1 MNFNF
6 RYILLLSIFLLLQ
19 IIWFNHIKLFGFIT
33 PVIFLY
39 PFLIISPWNNENLQ
53 LLLAFFSG
61 LFLDFIIQTGG
72 IFTAVTVF
80 IVYTKKIFFWYLD
93 KPGKKPIENILKMEF
108 LIKITYYAL
117 YIFIGILLIS
127 FLQSFQISFVISRI
141 PYILLNTIFSLF
153 FIVFIEYLFLIRTD
167 K

>member
-1 MNFNF
+1 MNFNI

-39 PFLIISPWNNENLQ
+39 PFLIISPWNNENIQ
-53 LLLAFFSG
+53 LLLAFFTG
-61 LFLDFIIQTGG
+61 LFLDFIIHTGG
-72 IFTAVTVF
+72 VFTAVTVF

-93 KPGKKPIENILKMEF
+93 KPGKKPVENILKTDF
-108 LIKITYYAL
+108 LIKLTYYAL
-117 YIFIGILLIS
+117 YIFIGIFLIA

-141 PYILLNTIFSLF
+141 PYILINTIFSLF
-153 FIVFIEYLFLIRTD
+153 FIVFIEYLFLIRINR
-167 K
+167 